1 MQNSN
6 TYKLYKSGKLWVIG
20 AVAVAGVAVSANIT
34 QVSADTVSNADAQ
47 AVKITDATQN
57 DKQVQLTASSTDTA
71 TDKATTDEATK
82 SANVSSTAE
91 KSTVPTTT
99 DTSTAQSV
107 QATAKSLPQVK
118 AVVLSASTDV
128 VSDASSTVDDGTTVD
143 NGGTSTDD
151 GTTVDNGGSSSPSDN
166 GGSSSSNDNGGSSSS
181 ENGGSSS
188 SDNGGSSSSTDDGTT
203 VDNGGSSSSSD
214 NGGSSSSSDNS
225 GSSSSDNGG
234 SSSSSDNNGSSSNG
248 GGTDSSTTGGNGSS
262 RDNNTVPL
270 TPTTPDTNNQ
280 GEVNHV
286 KPIEVTP
293 DNSGNVVSVPTQVAS
308 VPSVDRAVEAY
319 NQALTANDKDAT
331 KAPVVEA
338 KQKLD
343 DAVAKALPLTH
354 ATEKSSMG
362 GNGILALAMSGLVA
376 LGGLIYKRKH
386 L

>member
-1 MQNSN
+1 MLQKQLLIAGSV
-6 TYKLYKSGKLWVIG
+6 LG
-20 AVAVAGVAVSANIT
+20 ALALGHQA
-34 QVSADTVSNADAQ
+34 VSADTV
-47 AVKITDATQN
+47 
-57 DKQVQLTASSTDTA
+57 
-71 TDKATTDEATK
+71 
-82 SANVSSTAE
+82 
-91 KSTVPTTT
+91 PTT

-107 QATAKSLPQVK
+107 QATTKSLPQVK
-118 AVVLSASTDV
+118 AVVLSATTDV
-128 VSDASSTVDDGTTVD
+128 VSDASSTVDDGTTID
-143 NGGTSTDD
+143 NGGSSTED
-151 GTTVDNGGSSSPSDN
+151 GTTVDNGGSSSSSDN
-166 GGSSSSNDNGGSSSS
+166 GGSGSSSDN
-181 ENGGSSS
+181 NGGGSS
-188 SDNGGSSSSTDDGTT
+188 SDNGGSGSSSDNNGSGSSSTDDGTN

-225 GSSSSDNGG
+225 SSSSSDNGG

-262 RDNNTVPL
+262 SDNNTVPL

-293 DNSGNVVSVPTQVAS
+293 DNSGNVVDVPTQVAS
-308 VPSVDRAVEAY
+308 VPSVARAVEAY

>member
-1 MQNSN
+1 MLQKQLLIAGSV
-6 TYKLYKSGKLWVIG
+6 LG
-20 AVAVAGVAVSANIT
+20 ALALGHQAVSA
-34 QVSADTVSNADAQ
+34 D
-47 AVKITDATQN
+47 
-57 DKQVQLTASSTDTA
+57 
-71 TDKATTDEATK
+71 
-82 SANVSSTAE
+82 
-91 KSTVPTTT
+91 TVPTTT
-99 DTSTAQSV
+99 DASTAQSV
-107 QATAKSLPQVK
+107 QATTKALPQVK
-118 AVVLSASTDV
+118 AVVLSATTDV
-128 VSDASSTVDDGTTVD
+128 VSGANSTVDDGTTVD
-143 NGGTSTDD
+143 NGGTSNND
-151 GTTVDNGGSSSPSDN
+151 GTAVDNV
-166 GGSSSSNDNGGSSSS
+166 GSSSSSDNGSSSS
-181 ENGGSSS
+181 SDNGGSSS
-188 SDNGGSSSSTDDGTT
+188 SDNGSSSSSSDNGSGSSSTDDGTT

-214 NGGSSSSSDNS
+214 NGGSSSSSDNG

-248 GGTDSSTTGGNGSS
+248 GTDSSTTGGNGSS
-262 RDNNTVPL
+262 SDNNTVPL

-286 KPIEVTP
+286 KPVEVTP
-293 DNSGNVVSVPTQVAS
+293 DNSGNVVDVPTQVAS
-308 VPSVDRAVEAY
+308 VPSVARAVEAY

-331 KAPVVEA
+331 KTPVVEA

>member
-1 MQNSN
+1 MQKQLLIAGSV
-6 TYKLYKSGKLWVIG
+6 LG
-20 AVAVAGVAVSANIT
+20 ALALGHQAVSA
-34 QVSADTVSNADAQ
+34 D
-47 AVKITDATQN
+47 
-57 DKQVQLTASSTDTA
+57 
-71 TDKATTDEATK
+71 
-82 SANVSSTAE
+82 
-91 KSTVPTTT
+91 TVPTTT

-107 QATAKSLPQVK
+107 QATTKALPQVK
-118 AVVLSASTDV
+118 AVVLSATTDV
-128 VSDASSTVDDGTTVD
+128 VSDASSTVDDGTTID
-143 NGGTSTDD
+143 NGG
-151 GTTVDNGGSSSPSDN
+151 
-166 GGSSSSNDNGGSSSS
+166 
-181 ENGGSSS
+181 
-188 SDNGGSSSSTDDGTT
+188 SSTDDGTT

-214 NGGSSSSSDNS
+214 NGGSSSSSENGGG
-225 GSSSSDNGG
+225 GSSSSNNGSGFSSTDDGTTVDNGGSSSSSGNGG

-262 RDNNTVPL
+262 SDNNTVPL

-280 GEVNHV
+280 GEVNQV

-293 DNSGNVVSVPTQVAS
+293 DNSGNVVDVPTQVAS
-308 VPSVDRAVEAY
+308 VPSVARAVEAY
-319 NQALTANDKDAT
+319 NQAITANDKDAT

-362 GNGILALAMSGLVA
+362 GSGILALATSGLVA

>member
-1 MQNSN
+1 MLQKQLLIAGSV
-6 TYKLYKSGKLWVIG
+6 LG
-20 AVAVAGVAVSANIT
+20 ALTLGHQA
-34 QVSADTVSNADAQ
+34 VSADTVPA
-47 AVKITDATQN
+47 
-57 DKQVQLTASSTDTA
+57 
-71 TDKATTDEATK
+71 
-82 SANVSSTAE
+82 
-91 KSTVPTTT
+91 TT

-107 QATAKSLPQVK
+107 QATTKALPQVK
-118 AVVLSASTDV
+118 AVVLSANTDV
-128 VSDASSTVDDGTTVD
+128 VSDANSTVDDGTTVD
-143 NGGTSTDD
+143 NGRTSNND
-151 GTTVDNGGSSSPSDN
+151 GTTVDNGGSSSSSDN
-166 GGSSSSNDNGGSSSS
+166 GGSSSSDNS
-181 ENGGSSS
+181 
-188 SDNGGSSSSTDDGTT
+188 GSSSSTDDGTT

-214 NGGSSSSSDNS
+214 NGGSSSSSDNG

-248 GGTDSSTTGGNGSS
+248 GGTDSSTTGDNGSLS
-262 RDNNTVPL
+262 DNNTVPL

-286 KPIEVTP
+286 KPVEVTP
-293 DNSGNVVSVPTQVAS
+293 DNSGNVVDVPTQVAS
-308 VPSVDRAVEAY
+308 VPSVARAVEAY

-376 LGGLIYKRKH
+376 LGGLIYKKKKA
-386 L
+386 LF

>member
-1 MQNSN
+1 MQKQLLIAGSV
-6 TYKLYKSGKLWVIG
+6 LG
-20 AVAVAGVAVSANIT
+20 ALALGHQA
-34 QVSADTVSNADAQ
+34 VSADTV
-47 AVKITDATQN
+47 
-57 DKQVQLTASSTDTA
+57 
-71 TDKATTDEATK
+71 
-82 SANVSSTAE
+82 
-91 KSTVPTTT
+91 PTT

-107 QATAKSLPQVK
+107 QATTKALPQVK
-118 AVVLSASTDV
+118 AVVLSATTDV

-143 NGGTSTDD
+143 NGGTSNND
-151 GTTVDNGGSSSPSDN
+151 GTTVDNGGSSSSSDN
-166 GGSSSSNDNGGSSSS
+166 GGSGSSSDN
-181 ENGGSSS
+181 NGGGSS
-188 SDNGGSSSSTDDGTT
+188 SDNGGSGSSSDNNVSGSSSTDDGTT

-214 NGGSSSSSDNS
+214 NGGSSSSSDNGGS
-225 GSSSSDNGG
+225 SSSDNGGSSSSSDNSSSSSSDNGG

-262 RDNNTVPL
+262 SDNNTVPL

-293 DNSGNVVSVPTQVAS
+293 DNSGNVVDVPTQVAS
-308 VPSVDRAVEAY
+308 VPSVARAVEAY

-331 KAPVVEA
+331 NAPVVEA

-343 DAVAKALPLTH
+343 DAVAKALPLTY

-376 LGGLIYKRKH
+376 LGGLIYKKKKA
-386 L
+386 LF

>member
-1 MQNSN
+1 MLQKQLLIAGSV
-6 TYKLYKSGKLWVIG
+6 LG
-20 AVAVAGVAVSANIT
+20 ALALGHQA
-34 QVSADTVSNADAQ
+34 VSADTVP
-47 AVKITDATQN
+47 
-57 DKQVQLTASSTDTA
+57 TA
-71 TDKATTDEATK
+71 
-82 SANVSSTAE
+82 
-91 KSTVPTTT
+91 T

-107 QATAKSLPQVK
+107 QATTKALPQVK
-118 AVVLSASTDV
+118 AVVLSATTDV

-143 NGGTSTDD
+143 NGGTSNND
-151 GTTVDNGGSSSPSDN
+151 GTTVDNGGSSSSSDN
-166 GGSSSSNDNGGSSSS
+166 GGSGSSSDN
-181 ENGGSSS
+181 NGGGSS
-188 SDNGGSSSSTDDGTT
+188 SDNGGSGSSSDNNGSGSSSTDDGTT

-214 NGGSSSSSDNS
+214 NGGSSSSIDNGSSSSSDNGGSNSSSDNS
-225 GSSSSDNGG
+225 SSSSSDNGG

-248 GGTDSSTTGGNGSS
+248 SGTDSSTTGGNGSS
-262 RDNNTVPL
+262 SDNNTVPL

-286 KPIEVTP
+286 KPVEVTP

-308 VPSVDRAVEAY
+308 VPSVARAVEAY
-319 NQALTANDKDAT
+319 NQELTANDKDAT

-376 LGGLIYKRKH
+376 LGGLIYKRMH

>member
-1 MQNSN
+1 MQKQLLIAGSV
-6 TYKLYKSGKLWVIG
+6 LG
-20 AVAVAGVAVSANIT
+20 ALALGHQAVSA
-34 QVSADTVSNADAQ
+34 D
-47 AVKITDATQN
+47 
-57 DKQVQLTASSTDTA
+57 
-71 TDKATTDEATK
+71 
-82 SANVSSTAE
+82 
-91 KSTVPTTT
+91 TVPTTT

-181 ENGGSSS
+181 
-188 SDNGGSSSSTDDGTT
+188 DNGGSSSSTDDGTT

-214 NGGSSSSSDNS
+214 NGGSSA
-225 GSSSSDNGG
+225 
-234 SSSSSDNNGSSSNG
+234 SSDNNGPSSNG
-248 GGTDSSTTGGNGSS
+248 GGTESSTAGGNGSS
-262 RDNNTVPL
+262 SDNNIVPL

-293 DNSGNVVSVPTQVAS
+293 DNSGNVVDVPTQVAS
-308 VPSVDRAVEAY
+308 VPSVARAVEAY

-343 DAVAKALPLTH
+343 DTVAKALPLTH

-376 LGGLIYKRKH
+376 LGGLIYKKKKA
-386 L
+386 LF

>member
-1 MQNSN
+1 MLQKQLLIAGSV
-6 TYKLYKSGKLWVIG
+6 LG
-20 AVAVAGVAVSANIT
+20 ALALGHQA
-34 QVSADTVSNADAQ
+34 VSADTVP
-47 AVKITDATQN
+47 
-57 DKQVQLTASSTDTA
+57 
-71 TDKATTDEATK
+71 TTD
-82 SANVSSTAE
+82 N
-91 KSTVPTTT
+91 
-99 DTSTAQSV
+99 STAQSV

-143 NGGTSTDD
+143 NGGTSNND
-151 GTTVDNGGSSSPSDN
+151 GTKVDNGGS
-166 GGSSSSNDNGGSSSS
+166 
-181 ENGGSSS
+181 SSS
-188 SDNGGSSSSTDDGTT
+188 SDNGGSGSSSDNNGGGSSSDNGGSGSSSDNNGSGSSSTDDGTT

-214 NGGSSSSSDNS
+214 NGGSNSSSDNG

-234 SSSSSDNNGSSSNG
+234 SSLSSDNNGSSSNG

-262 RDNNTVPL
+262 SDNNTVPL

-280 GEVNHV
+280 GEVNNV
-286 KPIEVTP
+286 KPVEVTP
-293 DNSGNVVSVPTQVAS
+293 DNSGNVVDVPTQVAS
-308 VPSVDRAVEAY
+308 VPSVARAVEAY

-362 GNGILALAMSGLVA
+362 GNGILALAMSGLFA

>member
-1 MQNSN
+1 MRKQ
-6 TYKLYKSGKLWVIG
+6 LLI
-20 AVAVAGVAVSANIT
+20 AGSVLGVLALGHQV
-34 QVSADTVSNADAQ
+34 VSADTV
-47 AVKITDATQN
+47 
-57 DKQVQLTASSTDTA
+57 
-71 TDKATTDEATK
+71 
-82 SANVSSTAE
+82 
-91 KSTVPTTT
+91 PTT

-107 QATAKSLPQVK
+107 QATTKALPQVK
-118 AVVLSASTDV
+118 AVVLSATTDV

-143 NGGTSTDD
+143 NGGTSNND
-151 GTTVDNGGSSSPSDN
+151 GTTVDNGGSSSSSDN
-166 GGSSSSNDNGGSSSS
+166 GGSGSSSDN
-181 ENGGSSS
+181 NGGGSS
-188 SDNGGSSSSTDDGTT
+188 SDNGGSGSSSDNNVSGSSSTDDGTT
-203 VDNGGSSSSSD
+203 VDNGGSSSSSGNGGSNSSSD
-214 NGGSSSSSDNS
+214 NGSSSSSDNGGS
-225 GSSSSDNGG
+225 NSSSDNSSSSSSDNGG

-262 RDNNTVPL
+262 SDNNTVPL

-293 DNSGNVVSVPTQVAS
+293 DNSGNVVDVPTQVAS
-308 VPSVDRAVEAY
+308 VPSVARAVEAY

-362 GNGILALAMSGLVA
+362 GNGILALAMSDLVA
-376 LGGLIYKRKH
+376 FGWFDLQA
-386 L
+386 

>member
-1 MQNSN
+1 M
-6 TYKLYKSGKLWVIG
+6 LG
-20 AVAVAGVAVSANIT
+20 ALALGHQA
-34 QVSADTVSNADAQ
+34 VSADTVP
-47 AVKITDATQN
+47 
-57 DKQVQLTASSTDTA
+57 TA
-71 TDKATTDEATK
+71 
-82 SANVSSTAE
+82 
-91 KSTVPTTT
+91 T

-107 QATAKSLPQVK
+107 QATTKALPQVK
-118 AVVLSASTDV
+118 AVVLSATTDV
-128 VSDASSTVDDGTTVD
+128 VSDASSNVDDGTTVD
-143 NGGTSTDD
+143 NGGTSNND
-151 GTTVDNGGSSSPSDN
+151 GTTVDNGGSSSSSDN
-166 GGSSSSNDNGGSSSS
+166 GGSGSSSDN
-181 ENGGSSS
+181 NGGGSS
-188 SDNGGSSSSTDDGTT
+188 SDNGGSGSSSDNNGSGSSSTDDGTT

-214 NGGSSSSSDNS
+214 NGGSSSSSDNG

-262 RDNNTVPL
+262 SDNNTVPL

-286 KPIEVTP
+286 KPVEVTP
-293 DNSGNVVSVPTQVAS
+293 DNSGNVVDVPTQVAS
-308 VPSVDRAVEAY
+308 VPSVARAVEAY

-362 GNGILALAMSGLVA
+362 GNGILVLAMYGLVA

>member
-1 MQNSN
+1 M
-6 TYKLYKSGKLWVIG
+6 LG
-20 AVAVAGVAVSANIT
+20 ALALGHQA
-34 QVSADTVSNADAQ
+34 VSADTVP
-47 AVKITDATQN
+47 
-57 DKQVQLTASSTDTA
+57 TA
-71 TDKATTDEATK
+71 
-82 SANVSSTAE
+82 
-91 KSTVPTTT
+91 T

-107 QATAKSLPQVK
+107 QATTKALPQVK
-118 AVVLSASTDV
+118 AVVLSATTDV

-143 NGGTSTDD
+143 NGGTSNND
-151 GTTVDNGGSSSPSDN
+151 GTTVDNGGSSSSSDN
-166 GGSSSSNDNGGSSSS
+166 GGSGSSSDN
-181 ENGGSSS
+181 NGGGSS
-188 SDNGGSSSSTDDGTT
+188 SDNGGSGSSSDNNGSGSSSTDDGTT

-214 NGGSSSSSDNS
+214 NGGSSSSIDNGSSSSSDNGGSNSSSDNS
-225 GSSSSDNGG
+225 SSSSSDNGG

-248 GGTDSSTTGGNGSS
+248 SGTDSSTTGGNGSS
-262 RDNNTVPL
+262 SDNNTVPL

-286 KPIEVTP
+286 KPVEVTP

-308 VPSVDRAVEAY
+308 VPSVARAVEAY
-319 NQALTANDKDAT
+319 NQELTANDKDAT

-376 LGGLIYKRKH
+376 LGGLIYKRMH

>member
-1 MQNSN
+1 MQKQLLIAGSV
-6 TYKLYKSGKLWVIG
+6 LG
-20 AVAVAGVAVSANIT
+20 ALALGHQAVSA
-34 QVSADTVSNADAQ
+34 D
-47 AVKITDATQN
+47 
-57 DKQVQLTASSTDTA
+57 
-71 TDKATTDEATK
+71 
-82 SANVSSTAE
+82 
-91 KSTVPTTT
+91 TVPTTT
-99 DTSTAQSV
+99 DARTAQSV
-107 QATAKSLPQVK
+107 QATTKALPQVK
-118 AVVLSASTDV
+118 AVVLSATTDV

-143 NGGTSTDD
+143 NGGTSNND
-151 GTTVDNGGSSSPSDN
+151 GTTVDNGGSSSSSDN
-166 GGSSSSNDNGGSSSS
+166 GGSGSSSDN
-181 ENGGSSS
+181 NGGGSS
-188 SDNGGSSSSTDDGTT
+188 SDNGGSGSSSDNNGSGSSSTDDGTT

-214 NGGSSSSSDNS
+214 NSGSSSSSDNGGS
-225 GSSSSDNGG
+225 YSSDNGGSNSSSDNSSSSSSDNGG

-248 GGTDSSTTGGNGSS
+248 GGTDSPTTGGNGSS
-262 RDNNTVPL
+262 SDNNTVPL

-293 DNSGNVVSVPTQVAS
+293 DNSGNVVDVPTQVAS
-308 VPSVDRAVEAY
+308 VPSVARAVEAY

-354 ATEKSSMG
+354 ATKKSSMG

-376 LGGLIYKRKH
+376 LGGLIYKRRQ

>member
-1 MQNSN
+1 MLQKQLLIAGSV
-6 TYKLYKSGKLWVIG
+6 LG
-20 AVAVAGVAVSANIT
+20 ALALGYQS
-34 QVSADTVSNADAQ
+34 VSAD
-47 AVKITDATQN
+47 
-57 DKQVQLTASSTDTA
+57 
-71 TDKATTDEATK
+71 
-82 SANVSSTAE
+82 
-91 KSTVPTTT
+91 TVPTTT

-107 QATAKSLPQVK
+107 QATTKALPQVK
-118 AVVLSASTDV
+118 AVVLSATTDV

-143 NGGTSTDD
+143 NGGTSNND
-151 GTTVDNGGSSSPSDN
+151 GTTVDNGGSSSSSDN
-166 GGSSSSNDNGGSSSS
+166 GGSGSSSDN
-181 ENGGSSS
+181 NGAGSS
-188 SDNGGSSSSTDDGTT
+188 SDNGGSGSSSDNNRSGSSSTDDGTT
-203 VDNGGSSSSSD
+203 VDNGGSSSSSG
-214 NGGSSSSSDNS
+214 NGGSNSSSDNGS
-225 GSSSSDNGG
+225 SSSSDNGG

-262 RDNNTVPL
+262 SDNNTVPL

-293 DNSGNVVSVPTQVAS
+293 DNSGNVVDVPTQVAS
-308 VPSVDRAVEAY
+308 VPSVARAVEAY

>member
-1 MQNSN
+1 MLQKQLLIAGSV
-6 TYKLYKSGKLWVIG
+6 LG
-20 AVAVAGVAVSANIT
+20 ALALGHQA
-34 QVSADTVSNADAQ
+34 VSADTVP
-47 AVKITDATQN
+47 
-57 DKQVQLTASSTDTA
+57 TA
-71 TDKATTDEATK
+71 TDA
-82 SANVSSTAE
+82 
-91 KSTVPTTT
+91 
-99 DTSTAQSV
+99 STAQSV

-128 VSDASSTVDDGTTVD
+128 VSDASSSVDDGTTVD
-143 NGGTSTDD
+143 NGGTSNND
-151 GTTVDNGGSSSPSDN
+151 GTTVDNGGSSSSSDN
-166 GGSSSSNDNGGSSSS
+166 GGSGSSSDN
-181 ENGGSSS
+181 NGGGSS
-188 SDNGGSSSSTDDGTT
+188 SDNGGSGSSSDNNGSGSSSTDDGTT
-203 VDNGGSSSSSD
+203 VDNGGSSSSSGNGSSNSSSD
-214 NGGSSSSSDNS
+214 NGSSSSSDNGGS
-225 GSSSSDNGG
+225 NSSSDNSSSSSSDNGG

-262 RDNNTVPL
+262 SDNNTVPL

-293 DNSGNVVSVPTQVAS
+293 DNSGNVVDVPTQVAS
-308 VPSVDRAVEAY
+308 VPSVARAVEAY

-354 ATEKSSMG
+354 ATEKSSVG
-362 GNGILALAMSGLVA
+362 GNGILALVMSGLVA

-386 L
+386 LL

>member
-1 MQNSN
+1 MLQKQLLIAGSV
-6 TYKLYKSGKLWVIG
+6 LG
-20 AVAVAGVAVSANIT
+20 ALALGYQS
-34 QVSADTVSNADAQ
+34 VSAD
-47 AVKITDATQN
+47 
-57 DKQVQLTASSTDTA
+57 
-71 TDKATTDEATK
+71 
-82 SANVSSTAE
+82 
-91 KSTVPTTT
+91 TVPTTT

-107 QATAKSLPQVK
+107 QATTKALPQVK
-118 AVVLSASTDV
+118 AVVLSATTDV

-151 GTTVDNGGSSSPSDN
+151 STTVDNGGSSSPSDN

-181 ENGGSSS
+181 DNGGSSS

-203 VDNGGSSSSSD
+203 VDNGGSTSSSD
-214 NGGSSSSSDNS
+214 NGGSSSSSDNGS
-225 GSSSSDNGG
+225 SSSSDNGGSNSSSDNSSSSSSDNGG

-262 RDNNTVPL
+262 SDNNTVPL

-293 DNSGNVVSVPTQVAS
+293 DNSGNVVDVPTQVAS
-308 VPSVDRAVEAY
+308 VPSVARAVEAY

-331 KAPVVEA
+331 KEPVVEA

-343 DAVAKALPLTH
+343 DAVAKELPLTH

>member
-1 MQNSN
+1 MLQKQLLIAGSV
-6 TYKLYKSGKLWVIG
+6 LG
-20 AVAVAGVAVSANIT
+20 ALALGHQA
-34 QVSADTVSNADAQ
+34 VSADTVP
-47 AVKITDATQN
+47 
-57 DKQVQLTASSTDTA
+57 TA
-71 TDKATTDEATK
+71 TDA
-82 SANVSSTAE
+82 
-91 KSTVPTTT
+91 
-99 DTSTAQSV
+99 STAQSV

-128 VSDASSTVDDGTTVD
+128 VSDASSSVDDGTTVD
-143 NGGTSTDD
+143 NGGTSNND
-151 GTTVDNGGSSSPSDN
+151 GTTVDNGGSSSSSDN
-166 GGSSSSNDNGGSSSS
+166 GGSGSSSDN
-181 ENGGSSS
+181 NGGGSS
-188 SDNGGSSSSTDDGTT
+188 SDNGGSGSSSDNNGSGSSSTDDGTT
-203 VDNGGSSSSSD
+203 VDNGGSSSSSGNGSLNSSSD
-214 NGGSSSSSDNS
+214 NGSSSSSDNGGS
-225 GSSSSDNGG
+225 NSSSDNSSSSSSDNGG

-262 RDNNTVPL
+262 SDNNTVPL

-293 DNSGNVVSVPTQVAS
+293 DNSGNVVDVPTQVAS
-308 VPSVDRAVEAY
+308 VPSVARAVEAY

-354 ATEKSSMG
+354 ATEKSSVG
-362 GNGILALAMSGLVA
+362 GNGILALVMSGLVA